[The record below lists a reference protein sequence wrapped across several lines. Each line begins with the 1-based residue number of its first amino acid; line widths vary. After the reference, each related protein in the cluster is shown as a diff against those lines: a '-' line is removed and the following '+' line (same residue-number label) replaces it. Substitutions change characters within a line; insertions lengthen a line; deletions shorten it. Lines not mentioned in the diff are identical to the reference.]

1 MTNQFQLD
9 AMLASRELK
18 FQGLD
23 FYIVSMK
30 KNLCVH
36 LKQPTVFLI
45 AKATH
50 VIVETLGKNKQ
61 KE

>member
-18 FQGLD
+18 CQGLD
-23 FYIVSMK
+23 FYIVSLK
-30 KNLCVH
+30 KEPLCAS
-36 LKQPTVFLI
+36 LKATVFLI

-50 VIVETLGKNKQ
+50 VIVETLGKK
-61 KE
+61 

>member
-9 AMLASRELK
+9 AILASRELK
-18 FQGLD
+18 FQELD

-30 KNLCVH
+30 KNFLVH
-36 LKQPTVFLI
+36 LKKPTFFFLI

-50 VIVETLGKNKQ
+50 VIVETLGKK
-61 KE
+61 

>member
-23 FYIVSMK
+23 FYIVSLK
-30 KNLCVH
+30 KEPLCAS
-36 LKQPTVFLI
+36 LKAYCFFNSKSNTC
-45 AKATH
+45 H
-50 VIVETLGKNKQ
+50 C
-61 KE
+61 